1 MEKKKLKAMIVD
13 DDKFLLGMYSL
24 KFQNNGLEA
33 EAVLGSVEALK
44 KLREGANPDILLLD
58 IIMPYM
64 TGLELLKTIREE
76 KLAPQAVVIMLTN
89 QSESSDIEGAKAL
102 GVEGYIVK
110 ASTIP
115 SEVLTEVL
123 KIYEANKGKK
133 NK

>member
-76 KLAPQAVVIMLTN
+76 KLAPSAVVIMLTN

-123 KIYEANKGKK
+123 KIYEANKGNKK
-133 NK
+133 

>member
-1 MEKKKLKAMIVD
+1 MEQKKLSIMIID
-13 DDKFLLGMYSL
+13 DDKFLLGMYAL
-24 KFQNNGLEA
+24 KFQNSGLEA
-33 EAVLGSVEALK
+33 EAVLGSLEALK
-44 KLREGANPDILLLD
+44 KLREGVNPNILLLD

-76 KLAPQAVVIMLTN
+76 NLASNAVVIMLTN
-89 QSESSDIEGAKAL
+89 QSESADIEAAKAL

-123 KIYEANKGKK
+123 KIYEK
-133 NK
+133 NKAKKK

>member
-1 MEKKKLKAMIVD
+1 MEQKKLSVMIVD

-58 IIMPYM
+58 IIMPHM
-64 TGLELLKTIREE
+64 TGLALLKTIREE
-76 KLAPQAVVIMLTN
+76 NLASRSVVIMLTN
-89 QSESSDIEGAKAL
+89 QSESSDIEAAKAL
-102 GVEGYIVK
+102 GAEGYIVK

-115 SEVLTEVL
+115 SDVLTEGL
-123 KIYEANKGKK
+123 KIYEK
-133 NK
+133 NKAQKK

>member
-1 MEKKKLKAMIVD
+1 MEQKKLSVMIVD

-76 KLAPQAVVIMLTN
+76 NLASRSVVIMLTN
-89 QSESSDIEGAKAL
+89 QSESSDIEAAKAL

-123 KIYEANKGKK
+123 KIYEK
-133 NK
+133 NKAKKK

>member
-1 MEKKKLKAMIVD
+1 MEQKKLSVMIVD

-76 KLAPQAVVIMLTN
+76 NLASRSVVIMLTN
-89 QSESSDIEGAKAL
+89 QSESSDIEAAKAF

-123 KIYEANKGKK
+123 KIYEK
-133 NK
+133 NKAKKK